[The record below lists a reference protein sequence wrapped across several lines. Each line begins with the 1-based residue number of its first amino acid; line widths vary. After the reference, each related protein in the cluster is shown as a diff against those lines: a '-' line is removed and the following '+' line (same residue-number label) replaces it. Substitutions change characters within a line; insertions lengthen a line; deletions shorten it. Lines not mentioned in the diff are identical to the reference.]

1 MARSVRARRPSR
13 NGSASPTQRGS
24 SARGGTRTVRGL
36 FYPRAHAQTDAGH
49 LRRADGTTGRDDRAR
64 RAARAP
70 CDGRRTAPGGA
81 RRPDPGPQ
89 SMTALALTLALASVL
104 TPGAPLAPASLRV
117 GVAPLPRPPRALVV
131 CPGSPAGGRPLTDAA
146 SPLPL
151 PEVPKPPYLVPIC
164 PAPFGL
170 PVTRI
175 ANDPG
180 H

>member
-1 MARSVRARRPSR
+1 MS
-13 NGSASPTQRGS
+13 T
-24 SARGGTRTVRGL
+24 
-36 FYPRAHAQTDAGH
+36 
-49 LRRADGTTGRDDRAR
+49 
-64 RAARAP
+64 
-70 CDGRRTAPGGA
+70 
-81 RRPDPGPQ
+81 
-89 SMTALALTLALASVL
+89 LALTLALASVL

-117 GVAPLPRPPRALVV
+117 GVAPFPRPPRALLV
-131 CPGSPAGGRPLTDAA
+131 CPASPARGRPLTDAA

-180 H
+180 QPMTLQNGTGTWGSDARHHYSKDQPWSADGSLLALQNDGVPRQVFLDGTRTRPNWASARTIRWATTAGIRVPGTPTSASTSRAAS